1 MMQLTQTTQQRQQL
15 SPSMIFSLKVLEMN
29 EAMLESY
36 VSDLMDTNCVLE
48 MDSSPHV
55 AAGSAAY
62 DDAIEAETPFDLH
75 AWIKLQIAYDSEDEA
90 LMDYMID
97 SLDAKGYFP

>member
-36 VSDLMDTNCVLE
+36 VSDLMDTNMLL
-48 MDSSPHV
+48 S
-55 AAGSAAY
+55 
-62 DDAIEAETPFDLH
+62 T
-75 AWIKLQIAYDSEDEA
+75 
-90 LMDYMID
+90 
-97 SLDAKGYFP
+97 